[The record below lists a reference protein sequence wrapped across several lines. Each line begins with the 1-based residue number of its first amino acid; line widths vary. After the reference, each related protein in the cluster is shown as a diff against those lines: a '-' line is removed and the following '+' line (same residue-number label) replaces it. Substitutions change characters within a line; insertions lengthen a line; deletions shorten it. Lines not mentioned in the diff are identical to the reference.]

1 MKQIPIKVIISII
14 FISIIATPLFSAD
27 SKGNRGSNNVSIG
40 TSLGLL
46 SWANVTNPISIAMP
60 GEDWTFGLEYGS
72 KSISTDSTSSGIKS
86 TGSFNITDTGVFAR
100 YYYGNSFNSILALN
114 SMSSEMSVTSTN
126 ASTGGSA
133 TGKLST
139 SAMRF
144 TAGIGNEWT
153 MDWGLVIGADWLTGS
168 ALLSQS
174 VSASVSESSGT
185 IDTSDTTKSMEEL
198 GKVINVLSSIPGIVV
213 FRIGFS
219 F

>member
-1 MKQIPIKVIISII
+1 MRKSI
-14 FISIIATPLFSAD
+14 FILLSLCFLPVLAFGAD
-27 SKGNRGSNNVSIG
+27 SKGNRKDNVISFG
-40 TSLGLL
+40 TSSGLI
-46 SWANVTNPISIAMP
+46 SWANVTNPIYIALP
-60 GEDWTFGLEYGS
+60 GEDWTIGLEYGS
-72 KSISTDSTSSGIKS
+72 KTISMDETTSSIKS
-86 TGSFNITDTGVFAR
+86 TGSFNITDTGLFAR

-114 SMSSEMSVTSTN
+114 SMTSEMTVTSTN

-144 TAGIGNEWT
+144 TTGIGNEWT
-153 MDWGLVIGADWLTGS
+153 MDWGLQIGVDWLTGS

-174 VSASVSESSGT
+174 VSATVSESSGT
-185 IDTSDTTKSMEEL
+185 IDTTDTKTSMENL
-198 GKVINVLSSIPGIVV
+198 GTLVNVLSSIPGIMV

>member
-1 MKQIPIKVIISII
+1 MDE
-14 FISIIATPLFSAD
+14 T
-27 SKGNRGSNNVSIG
+27 
-40 TSLGLL
+40 
-46 SWANVTNPISIAMP
+46 
-60 GEDWTFGLEYGS
+60 
-72 KSISTDSTSSGIKS
+72 TSSIKS
-86 TGSFNITDTGVFAR
+86 TGSFNITDTGLFAR

-114 SMSSEMSVTSTN
+114 STTSEMTVTSTN

-144 TAGIGNEWT
+144 TTGIGNEWT
-153 MDWGLVIGADWLTGS
+153 MDWGLQIGVDWLTGS

-174 VSASVSESSGT
+174 VSATVSESSGT
-185 IDTSDTTKSMEEL
+185 IDTTDTKTSMENL
-198 GKVINVLSSIPGIVV
+198 GTIVNVLSSIPGIMV